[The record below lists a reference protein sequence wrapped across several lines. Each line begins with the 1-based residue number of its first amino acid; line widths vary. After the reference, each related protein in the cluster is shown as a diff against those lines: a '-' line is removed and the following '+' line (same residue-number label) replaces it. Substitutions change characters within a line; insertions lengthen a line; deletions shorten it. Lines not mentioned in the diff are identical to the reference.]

1 MHLVTSA
8 LLHVRSIAV
17 KLIHGRG
24 GEGKVGHFIP
34 PTHTPLGIW
43 LLFPVGGDF
52 LFCVYGTQDFIM

>member
-24 GEGKVGHFIP
+24 GEGEVGHLILCVWYSGF
-34 PTHTPLGIW
+34 HNVKHVW
-43 LLFPVGGDF
+43 LHYNL
-52 LFCVYGTQDFIM
+52 LNTNFCGFFVC

>member
-24 GEGKVGHFIP
+24 GEGEVGHLIP
-34 PTHTPLGIW
+34 PTHMPPGIW

-52 LFCVYGTQDFIM
+52 LFCVYDTQDFIM

>member
-17 KLIHGRG
+17 KLIQGRG
-24 GEGKVGHFIP
+24 GEGEVGHLIP

-52 LFCVYGTQDFIM
+52 LFCVYGT